1 MCSLSQGD
9 TRVLA
14 ALSERATDAASAQA
28 VDREA
33 ARGAGVL
40 VHQELLLAAAEAWP
54 ATGQWSQQ
62 AWASTCDG
70 LPAGCTASSSTG
82 SAAPPPPPVAA
93 GGGKR
98 TNYSSGNGL
107 LRMTAAVENWLGKK
121 GDVYTPGM
129 EMKRY
134 CELVEIPVE
143 TLRKYVVPDTL
154 KRRKLRSGVGGSGQ
168 GLLDEDTAQFLVDTM
183 RRRDRGDDGMG
194 RKESIDMLQ
203 DLRPELSRRQ
213 VSNQFDRTIRPKYSD
228 VLTGIVKAEATTSKR
243 SQITVAQQYRWH
255 TVCMPHPRAF
265 LRPYYGNTRRHPAY
279 CVLYDIDYYTCFYL
293 YYVLS
298 HPVERVVAMWVRFIH
313 GRYTTVTPLTAGG
326 HDRSKVLTETGLNQ
340 FRRIQS
346 KLASILSSFNFVIIG
361 LSPFRLWMNQ
371 IVIDTANESW

>member
-1 MCSLSQGD
+1 MPPPLKPWTEKLREEQGFSSIKSFFSPPPKPG
-9 TRVLA
+9 RPLG
-14 ALSERATDAASAQA
+14 SGRSKP
-28 VDREA
+28 
-33 ARGAGVL
+33 GPP
-40 VHQELLLAAAEAWP
+40 P
-54 ATGQWSQQ
+54 ATASQ
-62 AWASTCDG
+62 
-70 LPAGCTASSSTG
+70 PAAPQVPARA
-82 SAAPPPPPVAA
+82 AAPPPPPVAA

-154 KRRKLRSGVGGSGQ
+154 KRRKPGRSGVGGSGQ

-298 HPVERVVAMWVRFIH
+298 HPVERVVAMCTVREN
-313 GRYTTVTPLTAGG
+313 GVPNAVAPP
-326 HDRSKVLTETGLNQ
+326 KVSQ
-340 FRRIQS
+340 RRAQPC
-346 KLASILSSFNFVIIG
+346 AAV
-361 LSPFRLWMNQ
+361 RRR
-371 IVIDTANESW
+371 IDTASSSAMIVLMCSLALCDQAQRMTARRKRFQVAQNQTWGCLDRRRCRDDVRERL

>member
-154 KRRKLRSGVGGSGQ
+154 KRRKPGRS
-168 GLLDEDTAQFLVDTM
+168 
-183 RRRDRGDDGMG
+183 
-194 RKESIDMLQ
+194 
-203 DLRPELSRRQ
+203 
-213 VSNQFDRTIRPKYSD
+213 YSP
-228 VLTGIVKAEATTSKR
+228 L
-243 SQITVAQQYRWH
+243 
-255 TVCMPHPRAF
+255 PPR
-265 LRPYYGNTRRHPAY
+265 
-279 CVLYDIDYYTCFYL
+279 
-293 YYVLS
+293 
-298 HPVERVVAMWVRFIH
+298 
-313 GRYTTVTPLTAGG
+313 
-326 HDRSKVLTETGLNQ
+326 
-340 FRRIQS
+340 
-346 KLASILSSFNFVIIG
+346 
-361 LSPFRLWMNQ
+361 
-371 IVIDTANESW
+371 